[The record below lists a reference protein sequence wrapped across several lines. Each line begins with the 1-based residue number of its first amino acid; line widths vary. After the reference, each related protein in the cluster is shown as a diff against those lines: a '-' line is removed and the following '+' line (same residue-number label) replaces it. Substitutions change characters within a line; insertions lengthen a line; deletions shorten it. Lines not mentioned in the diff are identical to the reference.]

1 MFRSMNWRTAVLC
14 LAVAICIILLISYY
28 NPNAWGNKISQTI
41 TVVLA
46 LFLSAL
52 VVFVYTLFRFS
63 WRDLSAAEA
72 VTESEIASSNAALAE
87 GDTSI
92 KPAWDRA
99 MATLDRYWQRNAY
112 QNSLIF
118 AVSVV
123 VSLLGFVVMLVGV
136 ISALA
141 TGANLWAASLVTLA
155 GMLTQFIGATF
166 LLLYR
171 STVQQMMMF
180 NATLERINTVG
191 MAWFIAQAIDDSL
204 PEGKSIKN
212 DACKA
217 LALSVV
223 ARSGDTN
230 NAAKI

>member
-1 MFRSMNWRTAVLC
+1 
-14 LAVAICIILLISYY
+14 
-28 NPNAWGNKISQTI
+28 
-41 TVVLA
+41 
-46 LFLSAL
+46 
-52 VVFVYTLFRFS
+52 
-63 WRDLSAAEA
+63 
-72 VTESEIASSNAALAE
+72 
-87 GDTSI
+87 
-92 KPAWDRA
+92 
-99 MATLDRYWQRNAY
+99 
-112 QNSLIF
+112 
-118 AVSVV
+118 
-123 VSLLGFVVMLVGV
+123 MLVGV